1 MIDLPLPDRR
11 LAPSS
16 ISHTG
21 PARDVLLLALAL
33 SGMRTAE
40 IARLTLS
47 DLQTGSDGVLRFVAA
62 APRGGRSIEP

>member
-1 MIDLPLPDRR
+1 MIDLPLTYRN
-11 LAPSS
+11 LALSS
-16 ISHTG
+16 ISHTA

-47 DLQTGSDGVLRFVAA
+47 DLQTGNDGLLRLVAA
-62 APRGGRSIEP
+62 APRSSRSIEP